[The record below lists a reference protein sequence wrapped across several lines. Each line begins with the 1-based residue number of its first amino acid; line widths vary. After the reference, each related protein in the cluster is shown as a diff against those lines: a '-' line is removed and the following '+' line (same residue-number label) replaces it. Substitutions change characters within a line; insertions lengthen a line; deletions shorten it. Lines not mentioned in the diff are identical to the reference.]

1 MMYSEQKKIDKLQ
14 PILNMIKPTKTKK
27 DWAAEEITKINAR
40 AKEFRELRKRSN
52 SQLPQEQN
60 DKNYYA

>member
-1 MMYSEQKKIDKLQ
+1 MQ

-40 AKEFRELRKRSN
+40 AKELRELRKRSK
-52 SQLPQEQN
+52 SQPPQEQI
-60 DKNYYA
+60 